1 MGETGLVPLA
11 GPGSF
16 AANPAVLPWAGGSE
30 IGLGYARLVEGLP
43 ASATSV
49 SAVMPFGPKVVVPGP
64 GEIGYRFGLGFCLDH
79 SGVELS
85 QGTDWG
91 WNLISIGIGY
101 RVTPY
106 VSAGFATKYLFS
118 RSDLDGSG
126 VTAYAADLGG
136 VIELTPRISFGIALR
151 NLIGSAGWD
160 DGETES
166 PPVVIAGGAGF
177 VLPYSVTCEIDG
189 TVSNSIPGRFGLGF
203 DVPFGVTGFNARVGY
218 IRYAGDYSRSVVTA
232 GFGYRYE
239 SFTLDYALKSDDEVA
254 LGTTHHFTLTYSMK

>member
-11 GPGSF
+11 GPGDF
-16 AANPAVLPWAGGSE
+16 TANPAVLSWAARPE

-43 ASATSV
+43 ASATSF
-49 SAVMPFGPKVVVPGP
+49 SAVLPFGPQVLVPGP
-64 GEIGYRFGLGFCLDH
+64 GEIGHRFGLGFCLDH
-79 SGVELS
+79 GGVELS

-91 WNLISIGIGY
+91 WNLVSLGIGY

-106 VSAGFATKYLFS
+106 VSAGVAAKYLFS

-126 VTAYAADLGG
+126 LKAYAIDLGG
-136 VIELTPRISFGIALR
+136 VVELTPRVSFGIALR
-151 NLIGSAGWD
+151 NLTGSAGWD

-166 PPVVIAGGAGF
+166 PPLLIAAGAGF

-203 DVPFGVTGFNARVGY
+203 DVPFGVTGFSARGGY
-218 IRYAGDYSRSVVTA
+218 IRYSGDYSRSVLTA

-239 SFTLDYALKSDDEVA
+239 SFGLDYALKSDDEVA
-254 LGTTHHFTLTYSMK
+254 LGTTHYFTLTYAMR